1 MSQLPDSVRQRIE
14 RGDAEVQELCERL
27 GYGFVMD
34 SAARQWKQKDP
45 IGAFT
50 IGPCVAIA
58 KAESERAMK
67 LVEAA
72 KNVAR
77 PALSRG
83 KLAGTGDWSFT
94 ISGDDWDKLTEA
106 ISAYMKSEG

>member
-1 MSQLPDSVRQRIE
+1 MKTQLPDSVRQMNE
-14 RGDAEVQELCERL
+14 RGDIEVQELCERL

-58 KAESERAMK
+58 EAEAERAMK
-67 LVEAA
+67 LVEALKTVRNRMA
-72 KNVAR
+72 SRNIQCDKDEVELN
-77 PALSRG
+77 LSICR
-83 KLAGTGDWSFT
+83 
-94 ISGDDWDKLTEA
+94 EA